1 MNKEEL
7 EKLIALGYST
17 RKIASDFGYSQ
28 NKIARTL
35 KKYGLKTAH
44 KNRYATIKAT
54 RVCMCCNKS
63 FEAEPSS
70 PAKYCDNKCQQ
81 QYQRN
86 IVRDQIRNNTYTATG
101 RRMIY
106 DTLCADFGNKC
117 SLCGLD
123 GTNWNGKPIRLWV
136 DHIDGYANNN
146 NYSNFRLVCPNCDSQ
161 LDTCR
166 AKNKGKGRKSLGMKV
181 Y

>member
-17 RKIASDFGYSQ
+17 YKIATTLHKSQ
-28 NKIARTL
+28 TNVRYWFNIYGLHTLCGIKRINRVESHCLQCNKPLGFRRSK
-35 KKYGLKTAH
+35 KKYCSL
-44 KNRYATIKAT
+44 
-54 RVCMCCNKS
+54 
-63 FEAEPSS
+63 
-70 PAKYCDNKCQQ
+70 KCQN
-81 QYQRN
+81 QYQSN
-86 IVRDQIRNNTYTATG
+86 IIKEQIRNSQYSSTS
-101 RRMIY
+101 RQMIY
-106 DTLCADFGNKC
+106 TTLCEDFGNKC

-123 GTNWNGKPIRLWV
+123 GNNWSGKPIRLWV

-181 Y
+181 C